1 MNKIKYLITIE
12 NYLYKY
18 TIMEDSNSIDFFKKR
33 RRKRFL
39 MFYL

>member
-18 TIMEDSNSIDFFKKR
+18 TIMEDSNSIDFFKAKK
-33 RRKRFL
+33 KRFL